1 MSFTEH
7 LAGLDAPALTT
18 LLAHRADL
26 LAEPVPRSIDELA
39 MRLNGNESLALVLPG
54 MDRDQYDVATTVAM
68 LGGNPSPATVACR
81 LRAAEGDVARV
92 IDELSARGMA
102 WHVRGRLG
110 LPPRLAEHFAAGLA
124 GFRSLAVLANQARV
138 EELRVAVG
146 GLGEDPEGMRKPEL
160 VARLSALL
168 TDPDTVARAVAGLS
182 PSARQQLSVLGRS
195 GGYFHGRPTAELA
208 VLVRSGLLLGS
219 GSYGNPDLPREVAVL
234 LLIGAGKPLAGRPQ
248 LGPSADPEIDGR
260 AGAEAALLALTSL
273 LDAAG
278 STPLA
283 ALKKGGIGT
292 RERTR
297 LSTRLG
303 VPDPAMWIDVAFT
316 VGLLAP
322 ATGGYSA
329 TAGYEDWRERKPS
342 VRWAQ
347 AALAWWALDLAP
359 TSRETDDGEVPP
371 PLPLGSGGGMVRRAL
386 LRAAAGGLSLRAA
399 GEHLDWFCPLHPYDD
414 AGRHRKVAAA
424 VHEAGLLGLVA
435 GDRLST
441 LGELLVEVAGTPGDA
456 GALAQRSA
464 DLLPA
469 IRGLLVLQS
478 DLTAVVSGQ
487 PSAEAAR
494 LLAAAAVSE
503 GRGAAAVWRFTPAT
517 VRTAFDSG
525 WTADELR
532 AGLLA
537 MSGRPLPQPLDYLI
551 TDVARRHGSV
561 RLRGSCTCVTGA
573 EAEVAEMLH
582 TRSLRSLHLSLL
594 APTVLT
600 SPFELDVVLAKLRGA
615 GFSPMPEDTDGVVI
629 VQQRTTGTAPAVRA
643 PRSRPRMAPADL
655 AARLLAADG
664 SDTPESA
671 THSELVALTP
681 RLDTAQV
688 ALLAHA
694 LDQGAD
700 VRITYR
706 NSAGNR
712 TVRVIRPQELYG
724 RWISAWCHLRS
735 AGREFSVAGI
745 EEVAPV
751 G

>member
-7 LAGLDAPALTT
+7 LAGLDARALTA
-18 LLAHRADL
+18 LLAYRCDL
-26 LAEPVPRSIDELA
+26 LAEPVPHSIDELA
-39 MRLNGNESLALVLPG
+39 MRLNGNDSLALVLPD

-68 LGGNPSPATVACR
+68 LGGSPSAATVAAR

-92 IDELSARGMA
+92 IDELCALGLA

-124 GFRSLAVLANQARV
+124 GFRPLGVLAKQARV

-195 GGYFHGRPTAELA
+195 GGYFHGRPAAEMA

-260 AGAEAALLALTSL
+260 AGAEAALLALTTL

-303 VPDPAMWIDVAFT
+303 VSDPAMWIDVAFT
-316 VGLLAP
+316 AGLLAP

-329 TAGYEDWRERKPS
+329 TAGYEDWREREPS

-414 AGRHRKVAAA
+414 TGRHRKVA
-424 VHEAGLLGLVA
+424 
-435 GDRLST
+435 
-441 LGELLVEVAGTPGDA
+441 GTPGAADE
-456 GALAQRSA
+456 LAQRSV

-469 IRGLLVLQS
+469 TRGLLVLQS

-487 PSAEAAR
+487 PSAGAAR

-503 GRGAAAVWRFTPAT
+503 GRGVAAVWRFTPVT
-517 VRTAFDSG
+517 VRAALDAG

-537 MSGRPLPQPLDYLI
+537 MSDRPLPQPLDYLI
-551 TDVARRHGSV
+551 TDVARRHGGV

-615 GFSPMPEDTDGVVI
+615 GFSPMPEDADGVVI
-629 VQQRTTGTAPAVRA
+629 VQQHTTGTAPAARA

-655 AARLLAADG
+655 AARLLAAEG